1 MTIIEHK
8 ELKRAV
14 SARELYEFLEIQTA
28 FHIWIIRMID
38 YGFEENIDY
47 IIYAKNDINSDN
59 RRGRPS
65 SEYFLTIDAARELYE
80 FLEVRTDFTDWCKR
94 NNEYLDFQENTN
106 YIVFLKN
113 EVNSEKRRGKP
124 SVDYFYTIEMAK
136 EISMLQR
143 SDY

>member
-1 MTIIEHK
+1 MSIEKVNITIIEHK
-8 ELKRAV
+8 ELKKAV
-14 SARELYEFLEIQTA
+14 S
-28 FHIWIIRMID
+28 
-38 YGFEENIDY
+38 
-47 IIYAKNDINSDN
+47 
-59 RRGRPS
+59 
-65 SEYFLTIDAARELYE
+65 ARELYE

-94 NNEYLDFQENTN
+94 NNDYLDFQENIN

-124 SVDYFYTIEMAK
+124 SVDYFYTIDAAK